1 MEGTMLD
8 LTQELHRPRHDAG
21 WMVKV
26 AVGSAFSLTILK
38 WYLFPLA
45 CFAAGYVYR
54 IFAARFKGE
63 GEEKLPEWHDWKE
76 LFVTG
81 LIFLLI
87 TIGYYLV
94 PAFSFSLSESI
105 LMGGL
110 LAKLVALVFLA
121 VSALLFVGALFF
133 LPMGLAQ
140 YTRHEQISSAFTV
153 REIWDKIMNIGD
165 DYFKITLLS
174 ALAIAALYVIRH
186 IPVLG
191 ALLAALLGFYASLV
205 FASLFGQLC
214 RKAYAQETPTPPAE
228 SAESES

>member
-1 MEGTMLD
+1 MLD
-8 LTQELHRPRHDAG
+8 LTHELHRPRNDAG
-21 WMVKV
+21 WPVKV
-26 AVGSAFSLTILK
+26 AIGTAFSLTILK

-54 IFAARFKGE
+54 IFAARFSGE
-63 GEEKLPEWHDWKE
+63 GDEKLPEWDDWKE

-110 LAKLVALVFLA
+110 LAKLVGLVFLA
-121 VSALLFVGALFF
+121 ISALLFVGALFF

-140 YTRHEQISSAFTV
+140 YTHREQISSAFAV

-165 DYFKITLLS
+165 DYFKVTLLS
-174 ALAIAALYVIRH
+174 ALVIVALYIIRH
-186 IPVLG
+186 IPVIG
-191 ALLAALLGFYASLV
+191 AILAALLGFYASLV

-214 RKAYAQETPTPPAE
+214 CKAYHETAPAVPADTE
-228 SAESES
+228 

>member
-1 MEGTMLD
+1 MLD
-8 LTQELHRPRHDAG
+8 LTQELHRPRNDAG
-21 WMVKV
+21 WPVKV
-26 AVGSAFSLTILK
+26 AIGTAFSLTILK

-54 IFAARFKGE
+54 IFTARFNGE
-63 GEEKLPEWHDWKE
+63 DTEKLPEWQDWKE

-94 PAFSFSLSESI
+94 PAFSFTLSESI
-105 LMGGL
+105 LMGGV
-110 LAKLVALVFLA
+110 LAKLVGLVFLA

-140 YTRHEQISSAFTV
+140 YTRREQISSAFAV

-174 ALAIAALYVIRH
+174 ALAIVALYVIRH
-186 IPVLG
+186 IPVVG
-191 ALLAALLGFYASLV
+191 AILAALLGFYASLV

-214 RKAYAQETPTPPAE
+214 RKAYAGESPTEPPDTA
-228 SAESES
+228 